1 MATKKSAAKAIA
13 SAPAFRYV
21 YNVKFICGIQKIPLQ
36 KDCDAVLSRGIYSTE
51 INILNFGLKEIRIG
65 KLFIPLVIKNRA
77 IAVEPKFQ
85 RPVNVELV
93 TLPPL
98 SATMDDCC
106 KLAEMIKADEQLK
119 IGFLEIV
126 SPVELEV
133 VAVYTVSNLEQ
144 TNPVIEVV
152 QVQGKNFLRT
162 VSGAGLREFFK

>member
-1 MATKKSAAKAIA
+1 MNEIRPDDCFDSAEGCVDRRQHHDGDGRADIA
-13 SAPAFRYV
+13 VFRPGTGVWYAFRSSDNIV
-21 YNVKFICGIQKIPLQ
+21 
-36 KDCDAVLSRGIYSTE
+36 
-51 INILNFGLKEIRIG
+51 NILNFGLKEIRIG
-65 KLFIPLVIKNRA
+65 KLFIPLVIKNRP